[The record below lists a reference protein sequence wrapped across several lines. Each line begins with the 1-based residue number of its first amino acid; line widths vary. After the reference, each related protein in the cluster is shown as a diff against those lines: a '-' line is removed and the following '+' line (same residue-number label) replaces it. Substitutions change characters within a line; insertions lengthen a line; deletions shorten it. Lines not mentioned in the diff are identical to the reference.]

1 MKKYDN
7 TFVRKIRAI
16 YGTRASLKL
25 TNDILPFRTK
35 QSMRKSLLDQ
45 NKKKEDEAP
54 VEKILWYKLLIISPE
69 AQWKSMFDLWVLL
82 FVGYS
87 CIWNVLYFAF
97 PINED
102 TKSFKRL
109 KLFNNI
115 SESIFYADFVLS
127 FF

>member
-69 AQWKSMFDLWVLL
+69 A
-82 FVGYS
+82 
-87 CIWNVLYFAF
+87 
-97 PINED
+97 
-102 TKSFKRL
+102 
-109 KLFNNI
+109 
-115 SESIFYADFVLS
+115 
-127 FF
+127 